1 MTIAKALRK
10 LYKAIVGS
18 DAPVGANSIT
28 KLIVALADNWPS
40 DSSSDS

>member
-10 LYKAIVGS
+10 LYKAIVGD
-18 DAPVGANSIT
+18 DAPVSANSIT

-40 DSSSDS
+40 ESSGS